1 MASSVRRDELA
12 ALPLLDGAA
21 GAQLD
26 ALAECLL
33 ERQAQPGEVLG
44 RQGAEG
50 DVFWLILDGIV
61 AVTAD
66 TPAGVVRLAEAGR
79 GSIIGELAVLRGRP
93 RTATV
98 TATTACRYL
107 CGGHDAMDRLL
118 AIDPVRLRVRRLV
131 SRRLAEDARPVKVCL
146 RSGSEVL
153 IRPLLPSDRAAL
165 DSALHRLSRE
175 SIRKRFFSAGAPS
188 TRLVDYLID
197 IDYVDHFAWVALDVV
212 SQEGIAVGRY
222 IRQPGT
228 LSAEVALT
236 TIDSMQ
242 GKGIGTVL
250 LGALGV
256 AAREAGLA
264 ELVAYVMED
273 NHPMRTVFA
282 KADGHTRYDEPGLVH
297 VTMAPDRAAALLD
310 PGEER
315 AMASS
320 VHDVVTAASL
330 ALA

>member
-12 ALPLLDGAA
+12 ALPLLDGAV

-197 IDYVDHFAWVALDVV
+197 IDYVDHFAWTVLDAATHEGMAVARYVRPDTASAAEMAFTTVDRY
-212 SQEGIAVGRY
+212 QGR
-222 IRQPGT
+222 
-228 LSAEVALT
+228 
-236 TIDSMQ
+236 
-242 GKGIGTVL
+242 GIGTLL

-256 AAREAGLA
+256 TAVEAGVT
-264 ELVAYVMED
+264 ELTALVMQDNVA
-273 NHPMRTVFA
+273 MRAVFA
-282 KADGHTRYDEPGLVH
+282 KAGAHSRFDEPGLLK
-297 VTMAPDRAAALLD
+297 VTIEPARAAALIPSHL
-310 PGEER
+310 
-315 AMASS
+315 AAAIATA
-320 VHDVVTAASL
+320 VHDVVTAASV
-330 ALA
+330 ALI